1 MDLSMIQATGA
12 RWNQVTAL
20 DAASQRGSTAGLS
33 ESAKIDEAARQFE
46 AMLVRHMLA
55 EARKPVIRSGME
67 EASATRDIY
76 QDLVNEHLAEAITKG
91 GGLGVARSLST
102 EWQRQEPGGRTE
114 DAGKTVKER

>member
-1 MDLSMIQATGA
+1 MIQATRA
-12 RWNQVTAL
+12 RWTQVTAP
-20 DAASQRGSTAGLS
+20 DAVSPRDSTAGLS

-46 AMLVRHMLA
+46 AMLVRQLLA

-67 EASATRDIY
+67 EESASRDIY

-102 EWQRQEPGGRTE
+102 EWQRQEPGGRTQE
-114 DAGKTVKER
+114 AGTTVKER